1 MTRKLMSRLVGGM
14 VATAVALAPLSASV
28 AAQQAAAPLTQ
39 PPTASADTAAVPD
52 GTVAFGTVRL
62 PRSVQADGKPLPA
75 GTYQVRLTGETADP
89 ATGATEAYARWVE
102 FVRNG
107 EVRGREVVSVV
118 PQSEIQTVAKGRG
131 PASGSSRVEMLRGD
145 DYLRVWIN
153 RGGTHYL
160 VHLVPA

>member
-1 MTRKLMSRLVGGM
+1 MKRNWKSRLVGG
-14 VATAVALAPLSASV
+14 VAAAAVAIVPLSGVASAQQATAPLSQPATAEAD
-28 AAQQAAAPLTQ
+28 AADLP
-39 PPTASADTAAVPD
+39 S
-52 GTVAFGTVRL
+52 GTVALGSVRI
-62 PRSVQADGKPLPA
+62 PRAVKANGEPLAA
-75 GTYQVRLTGETADP
+75 GTYQVRLTGEQADP
-89 ATGATEAYARWVE
+89 ATGATAAFARWIE

-118 PQSEIQTVAKGRG
+118 PQSELKTVAKGAG
-131 PASGSSRVEMLRGD
+131 PASGSARVEMLRGD